1 MAYQRPTNRL
11 PLSKSEKLDLLKDY
25 VRHYQQLAAADPT
38 ALNRKVPR
46 EAFDDLLDRL
56 GEMLL
61 AESTRLA
68 ETKGPVRDFLDA
80 NPLPPA
86 MADRLPVGFRAFCLA
101 INSLKQWVVAE
112 HGATDRYLLGGAARD
127 LCREATDTCLVTGAV
142 LTNGI
147 ELHHPVRDGRPPI
160 PLSKEGHASIE
171 GQSSLVGEDPIGQA
185 LLPLLEWLDGR
196 GL

>member
-1 MAYQRPTNRL
+1 
-11 PLSKSEKLDLLKDY
+11 
-25 VRHYQQLAAADPT
+25 
-38 ALNRKVPR
+38 
-46 EAFDDLLDRL
+46 
-56 GEMLL
+56 
-61 AESTRLA
+61 
-68 ETKGPVRDFLDA
+68 
-80 NPLPPA
+80 
-86 MADRLPVGFRAFCLA
+86 LA

-112 HGATDRYLLGGAARD
+112 QGATDRYLLGGAARD